1 MFTILQKVL
10 NKEDFM
16 EQIVET
22 IMPAVLQLA
31 GTVLMCVAGV
41 VGYQIKKEYNKYVD
55 NQTKYD
61 IVNSTVE
68 YVEQVYKDIHGE
80 EKLQKALDRAS
91 ELLTDAGIT
100 VTTTELETLIEAAVN
115 GFNGVFNASV
125 EE

>member
-1 MFTILQKVL
+1 MTQVKVS
-10 NKEDFM
+10 NKGGFM

-41 VGYQIKKEYNKYVD
+41 VGYQIKKAYNKYVD

-91 ELLTDAGIT
+91 ELLTNAGIT

-115 GFNGVFNASV
+115 GFNGGFNASV

>member
-1 MFTILQKVL
+1 MTQAKVS
-10 NKEDFM
+10 NKGGFM

-41 VGYQIKKEYNKYVD
+41 VGYQIKKAYNKYVD

-91 ELLTDAGIT
+91 ELLTNAGIT

-115 GFNGVFNASV
+115 GFNGGFNASV

>member
-1 MFTILQKVL
+1 
-10 NKEDFM
+10 M

-31 GTVLMCVAGV
+31 GTILMCVAGV
-41 VGYQIKKEYNKYVD
+41 VGYQIKKLYNKYVD

-91 ELLTDAGIT
+91 ELLTNAGIT
-100 VTTTELETLIEAAVN
+100 VTTTELETLIESAVN
-115 GFNGVFNASV
+115 GFNGGFNASV
-125 EE
+125 KE

>member
-1 MFTILQKVL
+1 
-10 NKEDFM
+10 M

-41 VGYQIKKEYNKYVD
+41 VGYQIKKLYNKYVD

-61 IVNSTVE
+61 IVASTVE

-100 VTTTELETLIEAAVN
+100 VSTTELETLIEAAVN
-115 GFNGVFNASV
+115 GFNGGFNASV

>member
-1 MFTILQKVL
+1 
-10 NKEDFM
+10 M

-41 VGYQIKKEYNKYVD
+41 VGYQIKKLYNKYVD

-91 ELLTDAGIT
+91 ELLANAGIT

-115 GFNGVFNASV
+115 GFNGGFNASV

>member
-1 MFTILQKVL
+1 
-10 NKEDFM
+10 M
-16 EQIVET
+16 EQIMEVV
-22 IMPAVLQLA
+22 MPAVLQLA
-31 GTVLMCVAGV
+31 GTVLMVMAGI
-41 VGYQIKKEYNKYVD
+41 VGYQVKKLYNKYVD

-91 ELLTDAGIT
+91 ELLTNAGIT

-115 GFNGVFNASV
+115 GFNGGFNASV
-125 EE
+125 KE